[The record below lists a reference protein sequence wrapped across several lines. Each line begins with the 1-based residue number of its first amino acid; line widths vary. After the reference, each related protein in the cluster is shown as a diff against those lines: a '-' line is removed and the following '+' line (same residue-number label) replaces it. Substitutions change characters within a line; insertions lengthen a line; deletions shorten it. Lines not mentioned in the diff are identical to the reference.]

1 MGRAKYSPEMVNGI
15 MAAFVTAA
23 QEIIREE
30 GVEAASIRRV
40 STKAGY
46 SSGTL
51 YLYFEDMDE
60 LVTMALI
67 TYLDG
72 YVHDL
77 IETTDIDETPSMRYA
92 RSWRLFCKHGLT
104 HPVEFLKLFF
114 GPNRD
119 SLDTIAKRYY
129 ELFPGGLQSAEGIIL
144 SMLVRGNLL
153 ERNRAVLEPLATE
166 LGLSEREVG
175 LANDLTISHF
185 RTLLMFSA
193 DHSPSGEEVAELTRH
208 FLEAAFF
215 VLRADLP
222 E

>member
-30 GVEAASIRRV
+30 GVEAASIRHV

-51 YLYFEDMDE
+51 YLYFKSIDE

-77 IETTDIDETPSMRYA
+77 IETTNIDETPAERYA
-92 RSWRLFCKHGLT
+92 RSWRLFCKHGLK

-119 SLDTIAKRYY
+119 SLDTIANKYY
-129 ELFPGGLQSAEGIIL
+129 ELFPGGLKAAEGIIL
-144 SMLVRGNLL
+144 TMLVRGNLL
-153 ERNRAVLEPLATE
+153 ERNHAVLEPLAADLNLTE
-166 LGLSEREVG
+166 HEMS

-185 RTLLMFSA
+185 HTLLMFAA
-193 DHSPSGEEVAELTRH
+193 DHNPSDDEIAELTQH

-215 VLRADLP
+215 ALRAKMP